1 MYLSAIAIYLSLV
14 SLSLPSLSL
23 SLSLFPLPLSLCFS
37 STFLAVSRRGILEAF
52 HRSMGILNNCL
63 SMATA
68 ETSAQDNQLFVNNA

>member
-1 MYLSAIAIYLSLV
+1 MYISICYRVYISV
-14 SLSLPSLSL
+14 SFLSLPLPPC
-23 SLSLFPLPLSLCFS
+23 FPSSSPLSLCLS
-37 STFLAVSRRGILEAF
+37 SILLAVSRQGILEAF